1 MTEIASRSDARKDR
15 KIYDKAHHLFNQKP
29 TWVAFFREVLG
40 VGGIVRTMYPTPEA
54 MAEFER
60 TETYAS
66 IQQMLT
72 QLREHPLPPSQAG
85 PTRVITVRLP
95 KSVHDLLRTEAF
107 DYRTSMNKLC
117 ISKLLQFIDTQFVPD
132 PHGRADQEDTDGE
145 EDGAGVDL

>member
-1 MTEIASRSDARKDR
+1 MTEIANRSEAHKDR
-15 KIYDKAHHLFNQKP
+15 KIHDKAFDLFSKKP

-60 TETYAS
+60 TDTYAS

-72 QLREHPLPPSQAG
+72 ELREQPVPTSQAE
-85 PTRVITVRLP
+85 PTRVITVRIP

-132 PHGRADQEDTDGE
+132 PYGSLNHEDVE
-145 EDGAGVDL
+145 EKGAGVDL